1 MVYCGRVIILKR
13 RNEKKDQEPDAPE
26 NSSNGSTKR
35 VWLFNGA
42 PILSHHSNQRHND
55 CCTCSFFESFAGKS
69 YTPTWDGS
77 KLKKLWGVEEIIS
90 EYFRQESA
98 ERENEAC
105 LLDAFCCYPKTELLL
120 DGLTTRH
127 YLRTSVMG

>member
-98 ERENEAC
+98 ERENEAYH
-105 LLDAFCCYPKTELLL
+105 AIKHIFRQ
-120 DGLTTRH
+120 RH
-127 YLRTSVMG
+127 YRVLGEYQGTKA